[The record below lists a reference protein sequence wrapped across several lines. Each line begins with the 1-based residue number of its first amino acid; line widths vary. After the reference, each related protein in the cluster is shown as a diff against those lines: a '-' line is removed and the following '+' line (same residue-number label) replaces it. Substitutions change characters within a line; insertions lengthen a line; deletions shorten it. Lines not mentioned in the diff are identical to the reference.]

1 MAQTGGG
8 SMFLR
13 NYPLANLTS
22 LGVGGPADFFIQPST
37 LAEVVQAQR
46 FALDGGY
53 PLTIIGYG
61 TNLLIKDGGIRGVV
75 MQIAAPFAKASVEGR
90 ILTATTGCLLS
101 SLSKLAFHH
110 GLSGLEFSVGIPGGL
125 GGATFMNAGAYGGEI
140 GPLVRS
146 VQLVQN
152 GVVKTWNRQ
161 ELNFSYRSSRFQ
173 QEGAV
178 PIVTQVE
185 LELAPMDPAAILQ
198 KMNDL
203 QNQRRSKQPLE
214 YPSAGST
221 FKRPPDHY
229 VGPLIEKAGLKGF
242 RIGGAEVS
250 TKHAGFIVK
259 TGDATAR
266 DFLDLI
272 ATIQTVI
279 KEKFGVSLEPE
290 IRILGE
296 D

>member
-1 MAQTGGG
+1 
-8 SMFLR
+8 MFLR

-22 LGVGGPADFFIQPST
+22 LGVGGPADFFIQPAN
-37 LAEVVQAQR
+37 LQEIVEAQR
-46 FALDGGY
+46 FALDHNY
-53 PLTIIGYG
+53 PLTVIGYG

-75 MQIAAPFAKASVEGR
+75 VQIAAPFARAKVEDT
-90 ILTATTGCLLS
+90 ILSATTGCLLS
-101 SLSKLAFHH
+101 SLSKLALRH
-110 GLSGLEFSVGIPGGL
+110 GLSGLEFAVGIPGGL
-125 GGATFMNAGAYGGEI
+125 GGAAYMNAGAYGGEI

-146 VQLVQN
+146 VQLVQD
-152 GVVKTWNRQ
+152 GVVKTWQRS
-161 ELNFSYRSSRFQ
+161 ELDFSYRTSRFQ
-173 QEGAV
+173 TEASR
-178 PIVTQVE
+178 PIVTEVQ
-185 LELAPMDPAAILQ
+185 LELVPMDQGAIRQ

-229 VGPLIEKAGLKGF
+229 VGPLIEKAGLKGL

-259 TGDATAR
+259 KSEATAK

-272 ATIQTVI
+272 ATIQSVI
-279 KEKFGVSLEPE
+279 WDQFRVRLEPE

>member
-1 MAQTGGG
+1 
-8 SMFLR
+8 MFLR

-22 LGVGGPADFFIQPST
+22 LGVGGPADFFIQAAN
-37 LAEVVQAQR
+37 LQEVVEAQR
-46 FALDGGY
+46 FALDHNY
-53 PLTIIGYG
+53 PLTVIGYG

-75 MQIAAPFAKASVEGR
+75 VQIAAPFARAKVEDT
-90 ILTATTGCLLS
+90 ILSATTGCLLS
-101 SLSKLAFHH
+101 SLSKLALRH
-110 GLSGLEFSVGIPGGL
+110 GLSGLEFAVGIPGGL
-125 GGATFMNAGAYGGEI
+125 GGAAYMNAGAYGGEI

-146 VQLVQN
+146 VQLVQD
-152 GVVKTWNRQ
+152 GVVKTWQRS
-161 ELNFSYRSSRFQ
+161 ELDFSYRTSRFQ
-173 QEGAV
+173 TEASR
-178 PIVTQVE
+178 PIVTEVQ
-185 LELAPMDPAAILQ
+185 LELVPMDQGAIRQ

-221 FKRPPDHY
+221 FKRPPGHY
-229 VGPLIEKAGLKGF
+229 VGPLIEQAGLKGL

-259 TGDATAR
+259 RGEATAR

-272 ATIQTVI
+272 ATIQKVI
-279 KEKFGVSLEPE
+279 WEQYGVRLEPE

>member
-1 MAQTGGG
+1 
-8 SMFLR
+8 MFLR

-22 LGVGGPADFFIQPST
+22 LGVGGPADFFIQAAN
-37 LAEVVQAQR
+37 LQEVVEAQR
-46 FALDGGY
+46 FALDHNY
-53 PLTIIGYG
+53 PLTVIGYG

-75 MQIAAPFAKASVEGR
+75 VQIAAPFARAKVEDT
-90 ILTATTGCLLS
+90 ILSATTGCLLS
-101 SLSKLAFHH
+101 SLSKLALRH
-110 GLSGLEFSVGIPGGL
+110 GLSGLEFAVGIPGGL
-125 GGATFMNAGAYGGEI
+125 GGAAYMNAGAYGGEI

-146 VQLVQN
+146 VQLVQD
-152 GVVKTWNRQ
+152 GVVKTWQRS
-161 ELNFSYRSSRFQ
+161 ELDFSYRTSRFQ
-173 QEGAV
+173 TEASR
-178 PIVTQVE
+178 PIVTEVQ
-185 LELAPMDPAAILQ
+185 LELVPMDQGAIRQ

-229 VGPLIEKAGLKGF
+229 VGPLIEKAGLKGL

-250 TKHAGFIVK
+250 TKHAGFIVIK
-259 TGDATAR
+259 GEATAK

-272 ATIQTVI
+272 ATIQSVI
-279 KEKFGVSLEPE
+279 WDQFRVRLEPE